1 LKYVRDTTGR
11 FAQRPHYEP
20 GELDNECEGIITQF
34 MRERYAGL
42 CFPIPTEA
50 LTLLIERDAADLDLY
65 ADLSGE
71 GDDVEGVTEFI
82 PNQKPK
88 VRISKELTEQEHREH
103 RLRTTLAHEYGHVK
117 FHGYLFDMEH
127 GAPSVFSGST
137 RAVATKC
144 KRETI
149 LNASQYDW
157 MEWQAGYVCGAL
169 LMPISA
175 VKQDVVEFRKENRFQ
190 GNVVFGTPE
199 SAEII
204 RKMAAKYDVSRD
216 AGKVRLLKLNYLVN
230 PTGTKPLFR

>member
-1 LKYVRDTTGR
+1 LKYVRDITGR
-11 FAQRPHYEP
+11 FPQRPHYELP
-20 GELDNECEGIITQF
+20 ELDNECEGIITQF
-34 MRERYAGL
+34 MGERYAGL

-88 VRISKELTEQEHREH
+88 VRISKELSEQEHREH

-117 FHGYLFDMEH
+117 FHGYLFDLEH
-127 GAPSVFSGST
+127 GTPSIFSGAT
-137 RAVATKC
+137 QIVVTKC

-149 LNASQYDW
+149 LNAPQYDW
-157 MEWQAGYVCGAL
+157 MEWQAGYICGAL

-175 VKQDVVEFRKENRFQ
+175 LKQDVQEFRKENRLQ
-190 GNVVFGTPE
+190 GDIVYGASGATDL
-199 SAEII
+199 I
-204 RKMAAKYDVSRD
+204 
-216 AGKVRLLKLNYLVN
+216 GKVS
-230 PTGTKPLFR
+230 